1 MKKKNLLTCLAVSL
15 FAVILASCGGESKNK
30 SQEEAPVSLQV
41 KPGSTTVTGKLG
53 NAFTIE
59 DKSYKL
65 SNDGIFYY
73 ISVSLTRTDAKPSIP
88 FDDVVSIYSDDTKAS
103 YNGSFDVELYDA
115 NGDIVGD
122 GRLGE
127 DDFVKLTGLSAGE
140 SATVKVSV
148 SGDDVSTAK
157 TFKITSSV
165 KPNPNISEKSSEEM
179 SEDASN
185 NDLEEINKNI
195 EATGKAMEA
204 AGKAAK
210 ALNELMQ

>member
-15 FAVILASCGGESKNK
+15 FAVILASCGGESKNM

-41 KPGSTTVTGKLG
+41 KPESTTVTGKLG

-73 ISVSLTRTDAKPSIP
+73 ISVSLTRTDAEPSIP

-115 NGDIVGD
+115 NGNEIYEGDILREIRSCKLVQVVYDAPEFCFKNNVYGYRFLNHPENFEVIGNIYD
-122 GRLGE
+122 NPDYLNGGE
-127 DDFVKLTGLSAGE
+127 V
-140 SATVKVSV
+140 
-148 SGDDVSTAK
+148 
-157 TFKITSSV
+157 
-165 KPNPNISEKSSEEM
+165 
-179 SEDASN
+179 
-185 NDLEEINKNI
+185 
-195 EATGKAMEA
+195 
-204 AGKAAK
+204 
-210 ALNELMQ
+210 